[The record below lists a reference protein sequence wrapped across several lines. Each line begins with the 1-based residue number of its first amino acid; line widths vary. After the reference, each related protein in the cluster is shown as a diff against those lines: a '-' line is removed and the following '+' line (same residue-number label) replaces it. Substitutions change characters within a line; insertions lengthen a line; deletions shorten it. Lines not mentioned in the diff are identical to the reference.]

1 MSQIGT
7 IEKPVRLGHKGRIR
21 INSSVYS
28 GKAKQNYNDNYDKI
42 FGGTKNVSRQRKN
55 G

>member
-1 MSQIGT
+1 MPQIGN
-7 IEKPVRLGHKGRIR
+7 EKNPVRLSNVGKVV

-42 FGGTKNVSRQRKN
+42 FGKKTKEAK
-55 G
+55 